1 MAKILL
7 VEDDDMIRR
16 MIGMRLGMRGHEVET
31 AEDGQEAV
39 EMVPAGDYDLVL
51 MDMHMPRKDGHQ
63 ATRELREQGYRGAII
78 AVTASA
84 MSAESEKAIQSGCD
98 AHIAKPIGADF
109 EDRIEGFL
117 NHT

>member
-16 MIGMRLGMRGHEVET
+16 MISMRLAMRDHDVDT
-31 AEDGQEAV
+31 AEDGVEAV
-39 EMVPAGDYDLVL
+39 EKALAGDYDLVL
-51 MDMHMPRKDGHQ
+51 MDMHMPRKDGHE
-63 ATRELREQGYRGAII
+63 ATRELREKGYSGTII

-84 MSAESEKAIQSGCD
+84 MSADSEQAIESGCD

-109 EDRIEGFL
+109 ENQIEAFL
-117 NHT
+117 PPA

>member
-16 MIGMRLGMRGHEVET
+16 MITMRLALRDHEIDT
-31 AEDGQEAV
+31 AEDGQEAIDKALV
-39 EMVPAGDYDLVL
+39 GDYDLIL

-63 ATRELREQGYRGAII
+63 ATRELREQGYSGTIV

-84 MSAESEKAIQSGCD
+84 MSADSEQAIQAGCD
-98 AHIAKPIGADF
+98 AHIAKPISADF
-109 EDRIEGFL
+109 ENQIEAFL
-117 NHT
+117 PPA